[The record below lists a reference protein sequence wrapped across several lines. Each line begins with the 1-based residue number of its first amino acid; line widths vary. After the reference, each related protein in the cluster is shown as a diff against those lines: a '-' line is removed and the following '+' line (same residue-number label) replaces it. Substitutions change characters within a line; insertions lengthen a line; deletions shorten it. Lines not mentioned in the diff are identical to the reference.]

1 MIINTNKPIK
11 ELVIFKF
18 KKKSNIKLMLKT
30 SNVLYM
36 VEKHEIVF
44 SNIEFLPTK
53 FEIIGSQIET
63 KFLFSL
69 VEILINLRRCL

>member
-11 ELVIFKF
+11 KLVFLIL
-18 KKKSNIKLMLKT
+18 SNIKLILKT

-53 FEIIGSQIET
+53 F
-63 KFLFSL
+63 
-69 VEILINLRRCL
+69 